1 MTPPVKAADRPAV
14 ASSRRQRIV
23 FMGTPDFAAVALQA
37 LVAAGEELGHE
48 VVAVYSQ
55 PPRPAG
61 RGHQLQQSPVH
72 ALAESERLK
81 VLTPLS
87 LKTPEAMADFAALQA
102 DVAVVAAYG
111 LILPQS
117 ILDLPRHGCLNIHAS
132 LLPRWRGA
140 APIQRAIA
148 AGDKK
153 TGVTI
158 MQMEAGLD
166 TGPMLLWEA
175 VPISEETTARELH
188 DTLAELG
195 ARLILEALQRLPG
208 DPAARDPLVPVPQP
222 AAGVTYAAKLT
233 RADSQL
239 DWRRPAEDLLR
250 AIRAFTPAPGVAID
264 FGTEKIKVLAAE
276 LVRVKGVAAVPGA
289 ILADD
294 LTIACGRD
302 ALRPTLVQRPGKKPM
317 ATSEMLRGFQL
328 PADRLLPLPQEP
340 APAA

>member
-1 MTPPVKAADRPAV
+1 MAPSAEAAP
-14 ASSRRQRIV
+14 RRQRIV

-37 LVAAGEELGHE
+37 LVAAGDELGHE

-72 ALAESERLK
+72 QLAESQRIK

-87 LKTPEAMADFAALQA
+87 LKTPEAIAEFAALEA

-111 LILPQS
+111 LILPQAV
-117 ILDLPRHGCLNIHAS
+117 LDLPRYGCLNIHAS

-166 TGPMLLWEA
+166 TGPMLIADSL
-175 VPISEETTARELH
+175 PITETTTARDLH
-188 DTLAELG
+188 DALAEIG

-208 DPAARDPLVPVPQP
+208 DPSAQHPLVPVPQP
-222 AAGVTYAAKLT
+222 AEGVTYAAKLT

-239 DWRRPAEDLLR
+239 DWRRPAEELLR
-250 AIRAFTPAPGVAID
+250 AVRAFTPAPGVVLD
-264 FGTEKIKVLAAE
+264 FGSEKIKLLAAE
-276 LVRVKGVAAVPGA
+276 LVRTKTAAAVPGA
-289 ILADD
+289 IIAED

-317 ATSEMLRGFQL
+317 ATAEMLRGFQL
-328 PADRLLPLPQEP
+328 PEDRLLPLPPEQ

>member
-1 MTPPVKAADRPAV
+1 M
-14 ASSRRQRIV
+14 ASSAEAAPRRQRIV

-37 LVAAGEELGHE
+37 LVAAGDELGHE

-72 ALAESERLK
+72 QLAESQRIK

-87 LKTPEAMADFAALQA
+87 LKTPEAIAEFAALAA

-111 LILPQS
+111 LILPQAV
-117 ILDLPRHGCLNIHAS
+117 LDLPRYGCLNIHAS

-166 TGPMLLWEA
+166 TGPMLIADAMPITEA
-175 VPISEETTARELH
+175 TTARDLH
-188 DTLAELG
+188 DALAELG

-208 DPAARDPLVPVPQP
+208 DPSVQHPLVPVPQP
-222 AAGVTYAAKLT
+222 TEGVTYAAKLT

-239 DWRRPAEDLLR
+239 DWRRPAEELLR
-250 AIRAFTPAPGVAID
+250 AIRAFTPAPGVVLD
-264 FGTEKIKVLAAE
+264 FGSEKIKLLAAE
-276 LVRVKGVAAVPGA
+276 LVRTKTAASVPGA
-289 ILADD
+289 IIAED

-317 ATSEMLRGFQL
+317 ATAEMLRGFQL
-328 PADRLLPLPQEP
+328 PEDRLLPLPPEQ
-340 APAA
+340 ASVA

>member
-1 MTPPVKAADRPAV
+1 MAPSAEVPP
-14 ASSRRQRIV
+14 RRQRIV

-37 LVAAGEELGHE
+37 LVAAGDELGHE

-61 RGHQLQQSPVH
+61 RGHQVQQSPVH
-72 ALAESERLK
+72 QLAESQRLK
-81 VLTPLS
+81 VLAPLS
-87 LKTPEAMADFAALQA
+87 LKTPEAIAEFAALDA

-111 LILPQS
+111 LILPQAV
-117 ILDLPRHGCLNIHAS
+117 LDLPRYGCLNIHAS

-148 AGDKK
+148 AGDRK

-166 TGPMLLWEA
+166 TGPMLLWDS
-175 VPISEETTARELH
+175 VPISEETTARDLH

-195 ARLILEALQRLPG
+195 ARLILDALQRLPG
-208 DPAARDPLVPVPQP
+208 DPAARHPLVPVRQP
-222 AAGVTYAAKLT
+222 AEGVTYAVKLT

-250 AIRAFTPAPGVAID
+250 AIRAFTPAPGVVLD
-264 FGTEKIKVLAAE
+264 FGTEKVKVLAAE
-276 LVRVKGVAAVPGA
+276 LVRAKGGAAVPGA
-289 ILADD
+289 IIADD
-294 LTIACGRD
+294 LTIACGHD

-317 ATSEMLRGFQL
+317 ATTEMLRGFQL
-328 PADRLLPLPQEP
+328 PADRLMPLPPEP
-340 APAA
+340 APLS